1 VLPNCCCV
9 CICAA
14 ATTLDYQESPDFMES
29 TASKQEID
37 LNMHV
42 PQFSALNETISTS
55 DESTAPY
62 VAPLPRVRSPVRS
75 PRKTLDDS
83 TPPGPKSKKKGAL
96 PRVATLVQPSPKT
109 KVEPKKSPPP
119 FRAGGKV
126 GTGWNREAP
135 GQAARKS
142 TPTRATSAGLRE
154 TSKVSG
160 SSLVSRSST
169 TEAVILPRRT
179 SSPRAGSR
187 RTIVKPPDSITR
199 AIKESRELSKRDSL
213 DSNDD
218 ADMQNLREILNDIKT
233 IKSEL
238 GVESSKADQNAPGE
252 DNEEVVE
259 SALRPQSPIAH
270 KPDVEEVEPTQSE
283 EVTVSY
289 MTDGPAGP
297 PGEEEESKPNPDD
310 EAEAES
316 PSADDD
322 EEEEEAKEETKTLQ
336 EPETKTDREIDQ
348 EETKQS
354 SSTSPE
360 VTKESSSCLCCS
372 IM

>member
-1 VLPNCCCV
+1 
-9 CICAA
+9 
-14 ATTLDYQESPDFMES
+14 
-29 TASKQEID
+29 
-37 LNMHV
+37 
-42 PQFSALNETISTS
+42 
-55 DESTAPY
+55 
-62 VAPLPRVRSPVRS
+62 
-75 PRKTLDDS
+75 
-83 TPPGPKSKKKGAL
+83 
-96 PRVATLVQPSPKT
+96 
-109 KVEPKKSPPP
+109 
-119 FRAGGKV
+119 
-126 GTGWNREAP
+126 
-135 GQAARKS
+135 
-142 TPTRATSAGLRE
+142 
-154 TSKVSG
+154 
-160 SSLVSRSST
+160 
-169 TEAVILPRRT
+169 
-179 SSPRAGSR
+179 
-187 RTIVKPPDSITR
+187 
-199 AIKESRELSKRDSL
+199 
-213 DSNDD
+213 
-218 ADMQNLREILNDIKT
+218 MQNLREILNDIKT

-310 EAEAES
+310 EAEVES

-372 IM
+372 IT